1 MRRQTHFL
9 RSSVLGA
16 LSNVYTT
23 SSGTRLRRAA
33 REEIQYPPNFY
44 LFFLFLFYPEYHTQL
59 RSRSIDERSFR
70 CSFTMKFTAAV
81 AACLSLL
88 STAYADSRVDT
99 SSSKVVLPSTFKPP
113 QNFRNA
119 NLVHIISL
127 EKNYVKESINVL
139 IENISEEPQD
149 EYFLPFTSE
158 QMEKVGGFEVK
169 DRKNSEVVG
178 FDIDAVEYDSLRKVE
193 PSALF
198 CYRPGEASTNVRHG
212 SDTQF
217 YRIKLPAPLASGS
230 QQILGISFYYLN
242 VLKALPA
249 SIDQTDKQ
257 YLVHTFSA
265 YCPSAYSTLKQK
277 TEVKLPSSEA
287 PEYTKIAGN
296 EETKEFPVKQGSK
309 LTYGPFPEVSAG
321 ASSLVKVRYEFNKPV
336 THVSQLERDIEV
348 SHWGGNVA
356 FEERYTLFHHGA
368 NLSSQFS
375 RVKWAQSQ
383 YISPQTFA
391 LKEMKFVLGAGSK
404 DAYFTDVIGNVST
417 SRFRTSKREAVLE
430 LKPRYPI
437 FGGWKYPFTV
447 GWNADS
453 NNYLKKS
460 GDKFLLN
467 IPLIE
472 GPKQAEGVEYEHV
485 DVRVI
490 LPEGAENIEFHTSVP
505 GSSITEHSV
514 DIVRTYLDTVGR
526 TVLTIKARNLV
537 DELRDRELIVSYEY
551 STVAALRKPF
561 VIFSSTMAVFV
572 GTWLLSKLDKYRNG
586 TRNPEAFDVK
596 QGPDK

>member
-1 MRRQTHFL
+1 
-9 RSSVLGA
+9 
-16 LSNVYTT
+16 
-23 SSGTRLRRAA
+23 
-33 REEIQYPPNFY
+33 
-44 LFFLFLFYPEYHTQL
+44 
-59 RSRSIDERSFR
+59 
-70 CSFTMKFTAAV
+70 MKFTAAV

-99 SSSKVVLPSTFKPP
+99 SSSKVLLPSTFKPP
-113 QNFRNA
+113 QIFKNA

-139 IENISEEPQD
+139 IENVSEAPQD

-178 FDIDAVEYDSLRKVE
+178 FGIDAVEFDPL
-193 PSALF
+193 
-198 CYRPGEASTNVRHG
+198 

-217 YRIKLPAPLASGS
+217 YRIKLPAPLAPGS
-230 QQILGISFYYLN
+230 QQTLGISFYYLN
-242 VLKALPA
+242 ALKALPG

-296 EETKEFPVKQGSK
+296 EETKEFPVRQGSK

-321 ASSLVKVRYEFNKPV
+321 ASSPVKVRYEFNKPV

-348 SHWGGNVA
+348 SHWGGNIA
-356 FEERYTLFHHGA
+356 FEERYTLFHYGA

-383 YISPQTFA
+383 YFSPQTFA

-430 LKPRYPI
+430 LKPRYPV

-490 LPEGAENIEFHTSVP
+490 LPEGAENVEFYTSAP
-505 GSSITEHSV
+505 GSSITEHSI

-572 GTWLLSKLDKYRNG
+572 GIWLLSKLDVSFSTKR
-586 TRNPEAFDVK
+586 
-596 QGPDK
+596 